1 MKQIFLSLIM
11 LLSLSLSAQRDTL
24 DAGNLRT
31 YISSDTATIDDNEIE
46 ISFKWYSPQ
55 FGNVT
60 EIDTFFKEKSSA
72 IEEIIVTYQ
81 ADSVLY
87 QQALESFYE
96 MYQKNN
102 TVFQNTVRRLAKYW
116 AIKP

>member
-1 MKQIFLSLIM
+1 MKQILIFAIIFLSLG
-11 LLSLSLSAQRDTL
+11 LSAQRDSL
-24 DAGNLRT
+24 DYNVLRT

-60 EIDTFFKEKSSA
+60 EIDTFFTIKSTA
-72 IEEIIVTYQ
+72 IDDMIAMYQ
-81 ADSVLY
+81 SDSLSY
-87 QQALESFYE
+87 QQNLESLY
-96 MYQKNN
+96 YSYVYYN
-102 TVFQNTVRRLAKYW
+102 TLFINTVRRLAKYW

>member
-11 LLSLSLSAQRDTL
+11 LLSLSLSAQRDSL
-24 DAGNLRT
+24 DYNVLRT
-31 YISSDTATIDDNEIE
+31 YISADTTTIDAEEIE
-46 ISFKWYSPQ
+46 LTFEWYSPQ

-60 EIDTFFKEKSSA
+60 EIDTFFAEKSSA
-72 IEEIIVTYQ
+72 IDDIIATYQ
-81 ADSVLY
+81 QDSVLY
-87 QQALESFYE
+87 QQAAEAFYE

-102 TVFQNTVRRLAKYW
+102 TTFINIVRRLAKYW

>member
-11 LLSLSLSAQRDTL
+11 LLSLSLSAQRDSL
-24 DAGNLRT
+24 NYNVLRT
-31 YISSDTATIDDNEIE
+31 YISADTTTIDDEEIE
-46 ISFKWYSPQ
+46 FTFEWYSPEL
-55 FGNVT
+55 GNVT

-72 IEEIIVTYQ
+72 IDDLIATYQ
-81 ADSVLY
+81 QDSVLY
-87 QQALESFYE
+87 QQAAESFYE

-102 TVFQNTVRRLAKYW
+102 TTFINIVRRLAKYW

>member
-31 YISSDTATIDDNEIE
+31 YISSDTATVGGGVEIE
-46 ISFKWYSPQ
+46 LIWLAPN
-55 FGNVT
+55 FGHVT
-60 EIDTFFKEKSSA
+60 ELDTLGGDKSDAIDEVIAS
-72 IEEIIVTYQ
+72 YQ
-81 ADSVLY
+81 QDSVLY
-87 QQALESFYE
+87 QQAVESFYE

-102 TVFQNTVRRLAKYW
+102 TVFQNIVRRLAKYW